1 MKPTTLCGEFH
12 KSKKK
17 WVPASVCRCRCQHVI
32 VSHSLSKDRA
42 KLQITFDYRI
52 YIIFFLVFAQKSILE
67 FSQHSVCYFP
77 PQFCRLCP
85 RFYAIKR

>member
-52 YIIFFLVFAQKSILE
+52 YIIFFLYLHKNPSWNLANIQYVTSLPSFVDFVLDSM
-67 FSQHSVCYFP
+67 
-77 PQFCRLCP
+77 R
-85 RFYAIKR
+85 